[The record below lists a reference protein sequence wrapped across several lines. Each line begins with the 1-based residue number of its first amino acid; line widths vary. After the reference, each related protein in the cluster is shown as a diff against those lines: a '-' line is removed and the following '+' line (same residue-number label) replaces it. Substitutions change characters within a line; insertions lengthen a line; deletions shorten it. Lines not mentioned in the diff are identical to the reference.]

1 MEQWESMADLHTS
14 GMFGPIRSKVESN
27 VSAAQERWNQVV
39 KVRRRALLGTRRR
52 RSPPVAAG
60 AGRSE
65 AWNLIRRKLV

>member
-39 KVRRRALLGTRRR
+39 KVRGGL
-52 RSPPVAAG
+52 
-60 AGRSE
+60 
-65 AWNLIRRKLV
+65 